1 MADRR
6 DERRHDRQVDR
17 RLVNRC
23 KRGEEAAFAELLT
36 RYRQPVYGLCL
47 RMVRDREQ
55 ARDLAQEVFIKVF
68 SLLDRYDE
76 QYAFA
81 SWLFRIASNHCIDYL
96 RRNRLRFISLDGLTG
111 PDGEERE
118 MPVPD
123 RAPLPDSRLEGREAV
138 DAVEAVV
145 AELPPHYR
153 LMIQLRHGE
162 GLAYEEIAQVL
173 DMPLGTVKARIHRA
187 RALIRS
193 LLREKGYEI
202 A

>member
-1 MADRR
+1 MD
-6 DERRHDRQVDR
+6 DRQADL
-17 RLVNRC
+17 RLVRRC
-23 KRGEEAAFAELLT
+23 KRGDEAAFAELLA
-36 RYRQPVYGLCL
+36 RYRQPIYGLCL

-111 PDGEERE
+111 PDGEARE

-123 RAPLPDSRLEGREAV
+123 RAPLPDRQLAGREAI
-138 DAVEAVV
+138 AKVEEIID
-145 AELPPHYR
+145 ELPPHYR

-162 GLAYEEIAQVL
+162 DMSYEQIAQVL

-187 RALIRS
+187 RALIQS

-202 A
+202 V